1 MSKLAA
7 QATRDL
13 RQIILDALGRA
24 VAEKALPMEPAPD
37 FTIETPA
44 DPSHGDFA
52 TNVAMVSAKAFHMA
66 PRKIAEALSPYFEFS
81 GTYFEK
87 FEIAGPGF
95 INFFLSPRFYAAVLQ
110 DIEALQ
116 DGYGRSDF
124 GKGKKINVEFVS
136 ANPTGPMHMG
146 NARGGALGDCLAAVL
161 DAAGYQVSREFYIND
176 AGNQIDKFALS
187 LDIRYQQIFKGEEAV
202 PMAED
207 CYQGADILERAQEFA
222 GLNGDGY
229 LEKSQEERQKA
240 LVDFA
245 LPKNIAKMQSDL
257 KKYRIEYD
265 TWFHE
270 SVLHNDGEIQDT
282 LKILTEKGMTY
293 ELDGALWYKATDFGA
308 EKDEVLVRKN
318 GNPTY
323 FAADIAYHRN
333 KFQRGFDRCIDIW
346 GADHHGHV
354 ARMKGAMNAV
364 GLDGSKLDVVLMQLV
379 KLVRNGEIV
388 RMSKRTGKAIQLAD
402 LLDEVPVDAARFLFN
417 MREANSQMEF
427 DLDLAVQ
434 QDAQNPVYYV
444 QYAHARICSI
454 LKALEKDG
462 VVKRACS
469 EEELLLLVQPEELS
483 LIRHLAAY
491 TGEVV
496 SAAKDYDPARI
507 TRYVIDLANLFHKFY
522 NACRVKGEEDSLCQ
536 ARLTLCVAVK
546 TVIHNVLT
554 MFKISAPE
562 SM

>member
-1 MSKLAA
+1 
-7 QATRDL
+7 
-13 RQIILDALGRA
+13 
-24 VAEKALPMEPAPD
+24 
-37 FTIETPA
+37 
-44 DPSHGDFA
+44 
-52 TNVAMVSAKAFHMA
+52 
-66 PRKIAEALSPYFEFS
+66 
-81 GTYFEK
+81 
-87 FEIAGPGF
+87 
-95 INFFLSPRFYAAVLQ
+95 
-110 DIEALQ
+110 
-116 DGYGRSDF
+116 
-124 GKGKKINVEFVS
+124 
-136 ANPTGPMHMG
+136 
-146 NARGGALGDCLAAVL
+146 
-161 DAAGYQVSREFYIND
+161 
-176 AGNQIDKFALS
+176 
-187 LDIRYQQIFKGEEAV
+187 
-202 PMAED
+202 
-207 CYQGADILERAQEFA
+207 
-222 GLNGDGY
+222 
-229 LEKSQEERQKA
+229 
-240 LVDFA
+240 
-245 LPKNIAKMQSDL
+245 
-257 KKYRIEYD
+257 
-265 TWFHE
+265 
-270 SVLHNDGEIQDT
+270 
-282 LKILTEKGMTY
+282 MTY

-308 EKDEVLVRKN
+308 EKDRSWSGRT

-554 MFKISAPE
+554 MLKFPLLNPCNRARTSIPKFVFNFLRRMDTIKSMYPTELNKRSLPYEFSISPALDFRRRYRNQ
-562 SM
+562 SYRRRYAQRCVRGAMDLRAS